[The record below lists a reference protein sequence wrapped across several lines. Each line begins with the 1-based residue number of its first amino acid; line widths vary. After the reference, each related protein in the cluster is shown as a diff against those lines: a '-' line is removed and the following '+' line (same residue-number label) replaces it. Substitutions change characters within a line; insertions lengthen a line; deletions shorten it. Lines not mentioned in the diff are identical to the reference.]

1 MNLGTFHSV
10 DLEVLAETIRILKL
24 LTSNELIAVE
34 QRNRADFCARYC
46 EGLQLRVEH
55 LVVTITKGGH
65 EV

>member
-34 QRNRADFCARYC
+34 QRNRAEFCARYC
-46 EGLQLRVEH
+46 EGLQLRVKN
-55 LVVTITKGGH
+55 LVVTNMKGGH